1 MNCEG
6 LLLKTAIGEDGT
18 SQFDTVTEFYGSD
31 FLSVAL
37 QGHLHILGSNS
48 SMSYL
53 NFRTTSICQICLFLH
68 EMNFMK
74 LIRFDLTTKVSSGRR
89 TTFIRGS
96 S

>member
-6 LLLKTAIGEDGT
+6 LLLKTANSEEAT
-18 SQFDTVTEFYGSD
+18 SEFDTATELYGSD
-31 FLSVAL
+31 MSVAL
-37 QGHLHILGSNS
+37 QGHIHILGSNS

-53 NFRTTSICQICLFLH
+53 KFRTTSICQICLFLH

-74 LIRFDLTTKVSSGRR
+74 LLRCDLTTKVSSGRR